1 MADTCYTKAGS
12 VAEAMGARRQI
23 ADSASAAV
31 DCTALGKRP
40 PTEAEFLAW
49 AKAVKAMGGAACGF
63 YATDPQAL
71 QKCALQVRNGQMPF
85 TFNSTIQKFLDGRTG
100 WLTVGSNE
108 PNWFGKIVKFVT
120 DNCQF
125 APDARVA
132 AACTIAKMA
141 AGGDGASAPPVPG
154 GPSVSIDPNL
164 GPVMMTATVAARPK
178 PRPEGT
184 ITARTASGWW
194 RIAVPTLPGGLSGLG
209 AGLGIG
215 PAQVAALYREE
226 PMETAPPNGAK
237 VVTETELERRTGKL
251 SWYKDWHYLVPI
263 AGGAATAIGI
273 VTTVLLRRRARRS

>member
-1 MADTCYTKAGS
+1 MADVSYTKAGS
-12 VAEAMGARRQI
+12 VVETMGARRQI
-23 ADSASAAV
+23 ADGASVTV
-31 DCTALGKRP
+31 DCAAFGKRP
-40 PTEAEFLAW
+40 PTEAEFQAW
-49 AKAVKAMGGAACGF
+49 AKAVKALGGSACGF
-63 YATDPQAL
+63 TTDPAQRQA
-71 QKCALQVRNGQMPF
+71 CAIQVRNGQMPF
-85 TFNSTIQKFLDGRTG
+85 TYNSTVQKFLDGRTG
-100 WLTVGSNE
+100 WLTVASNE
-108 PNWFGKIVKFVT
+108 ANWFGKIVKFVA

-141 AGGDGASAPPVPG
+141 AGDNSTSAPPAGGLVAWVDPSL
-154 GPSVSIDPNL
+154 GPSS
-164 GPVMMTATVAARPK
+164 TSQVAARPK
-178 PRPEGT
+178 IWPEGT

-273 VTTVLLRRRARRS
+273 ATTVLLRRRARRS